1 MARANFP
8 LVSVPLSGVAI
19 NYAGINR
26 AQRGYIADRVAPR
39 RRVPSQLFRWYSS
52 KIDEA
57 FTVYDTQIDR
67 LGQAN
72 EMTHG
77 WTLQTDATRDYAI
90 REPVAYRD
98 QKEAE
103 AQGIPFDLRA
113 SATQNVVDQIQLGRE
128 IRVATLTMSAG
139 SYLAGYTRDIA
150 QGWSNFTTSDPVAD
164 VRDAQAKMLIRP
176 NVGVCSRRVAD
187 ILERHPKVA
196 AALGGSL
203 QSGQY
208 NDLQRVAR
216 LFNLRE
222 IIVGD
227 TLYQTSK
234 RGQTLTTGN
243 IWSDS
248 FAMHYQDGV
257 AADGVTSL
265 NSGEGARSPAF
276 LATFQWN
283 DWVAS
288 ETEFDP
294 GDMGLYGGVKVLAG
308 ESVVERTVAPYAGYL
323 FQNVVAPAA

>member
-19 NYAGINR
+19 DYADINR

-39 RRVPSQLFRWYSS
+39 RRVPSQLFRWYSG
-52 KIDEA
+52 KIEEA
-57 FTVYDTQIDR
+57 FTIYDTQIDR

-72 EMTHG
+72 EMTQG
-77 WTLQTDATRDYAI
+77 WTFQTDSTRDYAI
-90 REPVAYRD
+90 RSVVPYRD
-98 QKEAE
+98 QREAE
-103 AQGIPFDLRA
+103 AQGLPFDLRA
-113 SATQNVVDQIQLGRE
+113 SAARAAVDEMQRNRE
-128 IRVATLTMSAG
+128 LRVATLTMSA
-139 SYLAGYTRDIA
+139 STYLAGYTRDIA
-150 QGWSNFTTSDPVAD
+150 QGWSNFDTSDPVRD
-164 VRDAQAKMLIRP
+164 VRDAQSKMLIRP
-176 NVGVCSRRVAD
+176 NVAVTSRRVAD

-234 RGQTLTTGN
+234 RGQALTTGQ

-248 FAMHYQDGV
+248 FAMHYRDAV

-265 NSGEGARSPAF
+265 DSGEGARSPAF
-276 LATFQWN
+276 LTTFQWN
-283 DWVAS
+283 DYMVS
-288 ETEFDP
+288 ETEYDP

-308 ESVVERTVAPYAGYL
+308 ESVLERSVAPYAGYL